1 MSILTTWRGRLLHG
15 RLCEHQSLA
24 AGLLMISKY
33 PCSLKGTTHHHTVGP
48 RISHRGELQVGHFE
62 QRWISSS
69 HAAVV
74 PLWRNKS
81 FVAWRGRLLAPC
93 IWHLS
98 CPLQADVGK
107 LLIWLRNI
115 WNFAILKGNKNI
127 VGSPMFKEKNCYHI
141 QKGQFY
147 SCKMP
152 VIPIFDYDY
161 DTPFQISQK
170 WYVPKFVMFF
180 FRFFISQFCM

>member
-1 MSILTTWRGRLLHG
+1 MADCVSINPSQQGYWWYQSILVAWRGRL
-15 RLCEHQSLA
+15 
-24 AGLLMISKY
+24 I
-33 PCSLKGTTHHHTVGP
+33 TTPSVPAFLTGVSCKWDILNSAESP
-48 RISHRGELQVGHFE
+48 SFY
-62 QRWISSS
+62 
-69 HAAVV
+69 AAVV